1 MKLSSPP
8 FERPKIGLALGS
20 GSARGWAHIGVI
32 RELQDIGIHIDVVAG
47 CSIGALVGGA
57 FACGKLDILEA
68 WALSL
73 TRRTIAGYMDPGFGA
88 GGIIRGTR
96 IMDTLKYLGLEA
108 SIENFELPFGAV
120 ASEMT
125 QGEEIWI
132 EQGPFLEAVRASAA
146 LPGLVCPHF
155 YQNKWLLDGGLVN
168 PVPVALARKL
178 GCSKV
183 IAVNLN
189 HDLLGAKEE
198 PTRATSLLS
207 WMHEASKKLPSFL
220 GYSLEEAF
228 PAPSTVPSPYAQTAA
243 TPGYRQVLCSMM
255 NIMQDRVT
263 RYRMHIEPADIELQP
278 NLSHLGVMD
287 FHFAVASIAEGRRI
301 VRENASTILKQTEAV
316 VEMCTTSSDKG

>member
-1 MKLSSPP
+1 MKIPSPP

-32 RELQDIGIHIDVVAG
+32 RELQEMGITIDVVAG
-47 CSIGALVGGA
+47 CSIGALVGGV
-57 FACGKLDILEA
+57 FASGKLDILEA

-73 TRRTIAGYMDPGFGA
+73 TRSTVAGYMDPGFGA

-96 IMDTLKYLGLEA
+96 IIDALKYLGLDA
-108 SIENFELPFGAV
+108 PIENFDVPFAAV
-120 ASEMT
+120 ATEMT
-125 QGEEIWI
+125 QGEEVWI
-132 EQGPFLEAVRASAA
+132 EHGSFLEAVRASAA

-189 HDLLGAKEE
+189 HDLVKTE
-198 PTRATSLLS
+198 PSRPASLLA
-207 WMHEASKKLPSFL
+207 WMHEASKRLPTIL
-220 GYSLEEAF
+220 GHSLEEAL
-228 PAPSTVPSPYAQTAA
+228 PTLDPSATAA
-243 TPGYRQVLCSMM
+243 SQYNPGYKQVLWSMM

-263 RYRMHIEPADIELQP
+263 RYRMHIEPADIELNP
-278 NLSHLGVMD
+278 RLSHLSVMD
-287 FHFAVASIAEGRRI
+287 FHQAQSSIEEGRRI
-301 VRENASTILKQTEAV
+301 VRENATQILKHTEAAV
-316 VEMCTTSSDKG
+316 DMCSTSYERDSK